1 MAEHSSITQ
10 LIEPCLSIP
19 MTVSPSSLPIHAFP
33 VDCDVEM
40 SQELHQFLPIDPE
53 DERNRQFW
61 QSVSQKRSWESDF
74 LAYMG
79 DLEEEQLP
87 ESSVILSLPGTI
99 FQTTAP
105 NSSPQYLAPIA
116 AISPSEE
123 QKEPPTYKVN

>member
-1 MAEHSSITQ
+1 MAEHSSISQ

-19 MTVSPSSLPIHAFP
+19 MTGSPSSLPIHAFP

-61 QSVSQKRSWESDF
+61 QCESQKRSWESDF

-79 DLEEEQLP
+79 DLEEEQRP
-87 ESSVILSLPGTI
+87 ESSGILSLPGTI

-105 NSSPQYLAPIA
+105 SCSLLFPASIA
-116 AISPSEE
+116 ATSPSEE
-123 QKEPPTYKVN
+123 QKEPPIYKVN